1 MMNNNNIITND
12 NLRKLI
18 ILCTYNIKGITNKEK
33 IEAYLPID
41 SDELSIYKEDNKI
54 VVKDKNKKIGE
65 IWIESNTYTNLEI
78 LKLITPKFNINLKNS
93 NIFELM
99 KYRNNIITFLL

>member
-33 IEAYLPID
+33 IEA
-41 SDELSIYKEDNKI
+41 
-54 VVKDKNKKIGE
+54 
-65 IWIESNTYTNLEI
+65 
-78 LKLITPKFNINLKNS
+78 
-93 NIFELM
+93 
-99 KYRNNIITFLL
+99 